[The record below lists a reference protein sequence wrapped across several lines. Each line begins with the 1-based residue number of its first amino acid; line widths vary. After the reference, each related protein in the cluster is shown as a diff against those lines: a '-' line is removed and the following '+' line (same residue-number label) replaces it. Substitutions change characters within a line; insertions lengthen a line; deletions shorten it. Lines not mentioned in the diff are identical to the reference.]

1 MSNTKYNSITVKE
14 QSAGTEF
21 GGKCQKGKN
30 MDGMTDKQFKAVMQ
44 MVIEIIKS
52 SSSTEEAAKR
62 VEEVMKKASIAE

>member
-1 MSNTKYNSITVKE
+1 
-14 QSAGTEF
+14 
-21 GGKCQKGKN
+21 